1 MRQPLRFVAAIRR
14 FLPTIAVITAMA
26 LLVVGL
32 ACGGSETP
40 NTSPE
45 PAAAQ
50 PAAGAASEPTPTPT
64 PPPDPAALLSETANN
79 SRALES
85 MRFSVTHET
94 GSIFVS
100 SVNAKATDANGAWNR
115 TEGADIAIDAYLVSG
130 PDADPTSGTYVQLN
144 MLVTPDSY
152 FITDPLSGV
161 WTKRPLNSLPVP
173 ITEIANIVGEMLNKV
188 EDPQLAGQESLDG
201 VETYLITGRAPAT
214 VMEWL
219 LLEGVEGQYVD
230 VEIWT
235 DTEQKLLQK
244 ARLSGQIG
252 EFDGADTVRSIILTD
267 FNGSVSVEAPTDF
280 LDLSDIQ

>member
-1 MRQPLRFVAAIRR
+1 
-14 FLPTIAVITAMA
+14 
-26 LLVVGL
+26 
-32 ACGGSETP
+32 
-40 NTSPE
+40 
-45 PAAAQ
+45 
-50 PAAGAASEPTPTPT
+50 
-64 PPPDPAALLSETANN
+64 
-79 SRALES
+79 
-85 MRFSVTHET
+85 
-94 GSIFVS
+94 
-100 SVNAKATDANGAWNR
+100 
-115 TEGADIAIDAYLVSG
+115 
-130 PDADPTSGTYVQLN
+130 

-173 ITEIANIVGEMLNKV
+173 ITEIANIVGDMLDTV
-188 EDPQLAGQESLDG
+188 EAPQLAGQESVDG

-219 LLEGVEGQYVD
+219 LLEGVEGQYVE

-235 DTEQKLLQK
+235 DKERKLLQK